1 MEHPV
6 HPELPG
12 GDLHCIE
19 PGQSNPLAED
29 PSAVDPPSPVSA
41 WPGWEVE
48 VEYDG
53 ATASDYSVWT
63 QFLR

>member
-29 PSAVDPPSPVSA
+29 PSAVGRDVA
-41 WPGWEVE
+41 IVIHM
-48 VEYDG
+48 
-53 ATASDYSVWT
+53 
-63 QFLR
+63 